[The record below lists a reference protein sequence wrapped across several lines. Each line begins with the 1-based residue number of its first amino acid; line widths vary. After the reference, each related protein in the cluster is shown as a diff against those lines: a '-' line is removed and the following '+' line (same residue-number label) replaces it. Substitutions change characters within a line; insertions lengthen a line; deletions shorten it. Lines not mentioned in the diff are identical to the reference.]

1 MRRDLGAGDCG
12 EGQGEDEGQRD
23 ERLLRGAL
31 RPAAAA
37 GGGPVWLVGLRG
49 ACGGLA
55 VGGGEVVGFR
65 VL

>member
-37 GGGPVWLVGLRG
+37 GGVLFGWLVF
-49 ACGGLA
+49 A
-55 VGGGEVVGFR
+55 VR
-65 VL
+65 VAALP